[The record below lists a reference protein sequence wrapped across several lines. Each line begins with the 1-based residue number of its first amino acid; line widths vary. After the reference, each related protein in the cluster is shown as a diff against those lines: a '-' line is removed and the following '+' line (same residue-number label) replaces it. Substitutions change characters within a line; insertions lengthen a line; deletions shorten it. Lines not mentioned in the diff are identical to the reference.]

1 MEFPGHPQALSQ
13 AWQRRLNT
21 PQTTAAGR
29 LFDAAAALTGL
40 CLEAS
45 FEGQGPMLLEAAC
58 DGSDASVELP
68 LTTTADGLLVADWE
82 PLLPILLDAR
92 QPVAARAA
100 CFHASLADCI
110 LQQAIRAREL
120 HGINRVGLSGGVF
133 QNRTL
138 TEQACRLLQAAG
150 LEVCL
155 PEHIPVND
163 AGISFGQVL
172 EFGMRS
178 QQTAQASGT

>member
-1 MEFPGHPQALSQ
+1 MTISREVLQFSEPPS
-13 AWQRRLNT
+13 
-21 PQTTAAGR
+21 
-29 LFDAAAALTGL
+29 
-40 CLEAS
+40 
-45 FEGQGPMLLEAAC
+45 GPMAE
-58 DGSDASVELP
+58 ELDRVGKD
-68 LTTTADGLLVADWE
+68 TMTM
-82 PLLPILLDAR
+82 
-92 QPVAARAA
+92 
-100 CFHASLADCI
+100 

-150 LEVCL
+150 MEVCL

-178 QQTAQASGT
+178 QQTAQASST